1 MGATSVTGV
10 SGPGDSEGLYK
21 PENSSGCCG
30 GSAPETDSATTE
42 VVVNDNVRTTKGCSS
57 S

>member
-10 SGPGDSEGLYK
+10 SGPGDSEGQYK

-30 GSAPETDSATTE
+30 GRAPETTDSEPETI
-42 VVVNDNVRTTKGCSS
+42 VVNDNIRVTKGCGS
-57 S
+57 